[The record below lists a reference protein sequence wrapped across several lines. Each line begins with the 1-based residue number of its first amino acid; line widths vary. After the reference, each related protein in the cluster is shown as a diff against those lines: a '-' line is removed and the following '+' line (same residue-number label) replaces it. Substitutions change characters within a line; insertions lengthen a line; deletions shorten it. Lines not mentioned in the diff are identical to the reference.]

1 MKINTALCLL
11 GITMFSGIAHANDNY
26 GFCIASF
33 SEKENRQV
41 TNTFFVEDP
50 LNTYKMHPVFASYI
64 RQKEGSVDGAFCM
77 FDKTKQGIEEKRSK
91 AIQQNRELG
100 RVVETINWSYK
111 GK

>member
-11 GITMFSGIAHANDNY
+11 GITMFSGTVYANNNY

-33 SEKENRQV
+33 YDKGDRQV

-50 LNTYKMHPVFASYI
+50 LNTYKIDPVFASYI
-64 RQKEGSVDGAFCM
+64 RQKEGSVDGAFCR
-77 FDKTKQGIEEKRSK
+77 FDKTKQGIEEQRNK

-100 RVVETINWSYK
+100 RVVEIINWSFN